1 MEENNKYNTSVD
13 LRLKRFIENIEALE
27 ILKKETNDDIL
38 AVYQEAK
45 TAGFDV
51 KIVRKIV
58 SLRKMEPNKRM
69 EEAQLLEAYK
79 EALGMVE

>member
-13 LRLKRFIENIEALE
+13 LRLKRFIENIEGLE